1 MVIPVSLPLAQAVV
15 PARSIKAHLHGQEP
29 KSLSEKS
36 KKTVWLPPQFPAEGR
51 LPQSVEHVQRNQW
64 LRDKPVRDHQDSLCL
79 VAGYRLPPPCS
90 RILHISLFFDGTGN
104 NLNSDLFESAVP
116 HPTNIARLFRA
127 AIGAGHVGGT
137 AHRSDQANGLTDAA
151 GTGNGD
157 YYKYY
162 MPGVGTPFPEV
173 GDLDYTST
181 GLALAHRG
189 EERINWGLLMIID
202 ALRRALRLKRLDNAT
217 LKKDV
222 EAMGTLYGTEKINGP
237 SNRSKVFHNQ
247 LSAIQQTLE
256 IALEGKTPAQSK
268 LLGVRLYIYGFSRGA
283 AAARAFV
290 NWLNELLVPAESTS
304 VLVVGEH
311 KLPVSVEYLGL
322 LDTVVSVGLAD
333 IVPGATGHM
342 GWGDGSQALPSGELL
357 KSCLHIVASHEQ
369 RLSFPLDSIRLED
382 GSYPE
387 NSVEVI
393 YPGVHSDQGGGYPP
407 GDQGKAVGLDDRLL
421 LSQIALNDLYADAF
435 AHGAPFKVPK
445 SVLPVGQHNEIWR
458 AMEPDVLLGFDAE
471 PALVNRF
478 NAWRQVTL
486 NLTPSPH
493 PLSSEQIER
502 YQVSPAPVPLEEA
515 LRAQLAWIT
524 AWRIDR
530 YAFASLKTTQFYR
543 NASDTHGTEDARKRA
558 EAEREQL
565 QAKVQARRLQQIAR
579 ERKGVPSMP
588 LEPGI
593 PDFDPDR
600 AQTQLRE
607 AAEEF
612 RKRYRNLDSDPYLTI
627 LRIAKEVSPAAWL
640 TYRNSAETRA
650 ERERVKASGRAKV
663 SQLFPPPPGESN
675 HRTERSRGKVDE
687 HLNSQKPEGLLRALF
702 DDQVHDS
709 RAWFLHA
716 VLNGRVLGVRYMPG
730 REPWGSYFNERMVFF
745 GEADRR
751 DLAFMVR
758 PEEEPASASSIAGTF
773 EHSQKTPAEDAQQR
787 VERQQR
793 ITAVWDAHYATAKE
807 VSNGVG

>member
-1 MVIPVSLPLAQAVV
+1 MSKIS
-15 PARSIKAHLHGQEP
+15 KAP
-29 KSLSEKS
+29 
-36 KKTVWLPPQFPAEGR
+36 VWLPPQFPVQGR
-51 LPQSVEHVQRNQW
+51 LPQRIEQVQRNLW
-64 LRDKPVRDHQDSLCL
+64 LRSQPERDHQDSLCL

-90 RILHISLFFDGTGN
+90 RTLHISLFFDGTGN
-104 NLNSDLFESAVP
+104 NLNNDLFESAVP

-127 AIGAGHVGGT
+127 TIGAGHVGGAT
-137 AHRSDQANGLTDAA
+137 HRSGRASGLADAA

-173 GDLDYTST
+173 GDLDYTT
-181 GLALAHRG
+181 EGLAFARRG

-202 ALRRALRLKRLDNAT
+202 ALRRALGLRRLDNGE
-217 LKKDV
+217 LKTAV
-222 EAMGTLYGTEKINGP
+222 EAMGTWHGTEWIKGRF
-237 SNRSKVFHNQ
+237 NRRKKFHEQ
-247 LSAIQQTLE
+247 LSAIERTLE
-256 IALEGKTPAQSK
+256 IALEGTSAAQPK
-268 LLGVRLYIYGFSRGA
+268 LLGVRLYVYGFSRGA
-283 AAARAFV
+283 ASARAFV
-290 NWLNELLVPAESTS
+290 NWLNELLAPAESTPG
-304 VLVVGEH
+304 LVVGKG

-333 IVPGATGHM
+333 IAPGPTGHM

-369 RLSFPLDSIRLED
+369 RLSFPLDSIRLEN

-387 NSVEVI
+387 NSLEVI

-407 GDQGKAVGLDDRLL
+407 GDQGKAVGPNDRLL

-458 AMEPDVLLGFDAE
+458 AMEPDVVLEF
-471 PALVNRF
+471 LVEQSLVDRF

-502 YQVSPAPVPLEEA
+502 YQVSLAPVPLEEA

-558 EAEREQL
+558 EADRKQL

-579 ERKGVPSMP
+579 ERKGATSMP

-650 ERERVKASGRAKV
+650 ERERVKAAGRAKV

-675 HRTERSRGKVDE
+675 HRTERSRGNVDE
-687 HLNSQKPEGLLRALF
+687 HRNSQKPEGLLRALF

-716 VLNGRVLGVRYMPG
+716 VLNGRVLGVRYAPG

-773 EHSQKTPAEDAQQR
+773 EHSQKTPAEAAQQR

-793 ITAVWDAHYATAKE
+793 ITAVWDARYATAKE